1 MRRPLVR
8 LFAVLSA
15 AGLIASACSSGAS
28 TGAPTAAPA
37 SGGQA
42 TTAPAASSG
51 GAQPTAKPAAA
62 SSGSAE
68 KMTVRFSHVV
78 AEDTPKG
85 KGAIK
90 FAELVKQKSGGNIDV
105 QVYANSSLYKDAEE
119 FDALQKGQVEF
130 LAPSTA
136 KFSTT
141 VPEWQVFDLPYI
153 FSGSDGVKKVANG
166 PVGQE
171 LYATLN
177 KAGMQGLAIWDN
189 GFRYPTNS
197 KHPIK
202 TAEDFK
208 GLKFRVQGK
217 VEESD
222 MKALGAGAQVMA
234 FSEVFGALQQGV
246 VDAQANTWSNAYSQ
260 KFHEAQKYATLTGP
274 MSYLCY
280 AVVTN
285 KDWWNG
291 LKPETRKI
299 FEDSMKEA
307 TDSVWSL
314 AKQDNDDALAKIKA
328 SNRVEFYE
336 MTPDQQAG
344 LKKALQPVYD
354 EFTPKIG
361 KDLVDKV
368 QKAGGA

>member
-1 MRRPLVR
+1 MRRPMAR
-8 LFAVLSA
+8 LFAALTA
-15 AGLIASACSSGAS
+15 AALLASACAS
-28 TGAPTAAPA
+28 TTPA
-37 SGGQA
+37 S
-42 TTAPAASSG
+42 APAASSG
-51 GAQPTAKPAAA
+51 GAQPTSKPAAA
-62 SSGSAE
+62 SSGAAE

-85 KGAIK
+85 KGTLK

-141 VPEWQVFDLPYI
+141 VPEWQVFDLPYM
-153 FSGSDGVKKVANG
+153 FSGSEGVKKVAEG
-166 PVGQE
+166 DVGKE
-171 LYATLN
+171 LYTTLN

-189 GFRYPTNS
+189 GFRHPTNN
-197 KHPIK
+197 KRPIK
-202 TAEDFK
+202 RPEDFK

-260 KFHEAQKYATLTGP
+260 KFHEVQKYGTFSGS

-285 KDWWNG
+285 KDWWSG

-299 FEDSMKEA
+299 LEDSMKEA
-307 TDSVWSL
+307 TDYVWDL
-314 AKQDNDDALAKIKA
+314 AKKDNDDALAKIRA
-328 SNRVEFYE
+328 TNRIEFYE
-336 MTPDQQAG
+336 MTADDIAAM
-344 LKKALQPVYD
+344 KKALQPVYD
-354 EFTPKIG
+354 EFVPKIG

-368 QKAGGA
+368 QKTGGA